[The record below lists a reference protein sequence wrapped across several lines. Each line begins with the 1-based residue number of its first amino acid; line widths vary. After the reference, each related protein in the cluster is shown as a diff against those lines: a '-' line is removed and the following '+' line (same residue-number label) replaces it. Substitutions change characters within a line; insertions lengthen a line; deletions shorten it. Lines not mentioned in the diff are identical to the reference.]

1 MAGKFFTL
9 ALGVVL
15 LGFASCE
22 TVQLEDGLPEE
33 RPIVMQES
41 TVEKRR
47 LETPEVVLQLKYDGG
62 ELNRIYLAQFRKG
75 MNTWTPSVPAR
86 NNLCAD
92 LCHSGLGG
100 DVCGSTCHDLI
111 PIGLQ
116 SALQSANTTDAMY
129 GSPRFEVCPVLCD
142 NYLGNPLCNC
152 AAKADV
158 DVDADAKIVD
168 WSRICAAF
176 CITDHYVLGGCPPCN
191 QITALTP
198 IKTASSTRILNTA
211 DGWSA
216 WCDAQCRQG
225 QGGAACNCDRAPF
238 Q

>member
-1 MAGKFFTL
+1 MAGKLLTL

-15 LGFASCE
+15 LAFASCD
-22 TVQLEDGLPEE
+22 TLELEESLPEE
-33 RPIVMQES
+33 QPMETQVQTI
-41 TVEKRR
+41 EKRR

-86 NNLCAD
+86 KNLCAD
-92 LCHSGLGG
+92 LCHAGLGG
-100 DVCGSTCHDLI
+100 EVCGAACHDLI

-116 SALQSANTTDAMY
+116 SALTEAVNTTDVAY
-129 GSPRFEVCPVLCD
+129 GHPRFEVCPTLCD
-142 NYLGNPLCNC
+142 NYLGEPLCNC
-152 AAKADV
+152 AKKEEEVLD
-158 DVDADAKIVD
+158 KNVD
-168 WSRICAAF
+168 WIRICAAF
-176 CITDHYVLGGCPPCN
+176 CIEDHYVLGGCPPCE
-191 QITALTP
+191 QLSSLTP
-198 IKTASSTRILNTA
+198 KSSVSSRTLNTA

-225 QGGAACNCDRAPF
+225 QGGAACNCDRTPF